1 MEWRLPRPRRVVGR
15 RTTEGQ
21 DPSMMIQT
29 LSVRRNIQL
38 VLTGLIMTVRN
49 QDELADR
56 ERDDPRGADW
66 RRGTCIH
73 MRIEELRDRPVPRR
87 SISSGPFRVGRSRTG
102 LGLFA
107 TEAIKKGTFIVE
119 YWGKRIPSKK
129 ADELETKYLFEI
141 NSRWTIDGSNRKN
154 IARYIN
160 HSCRPNAEAH
170 IVKGTIKIRALK
182 TIKPGDEIA
191 YNYGRGYFDTFIK
204 PLGCKCLACCGK
216 KRRRRS

>member
-1 MEWRLPRPRRVVGR
+1 MTTREVPTGGAGR
-15 RTTEGQ
+15 AY
-21 DPSMMIQT
+21 I
-29 LSVRRNIQL
+29 
-38 VLTGLIMTVRN
+38 
-49 QDELADR
+49 
-56 ERDDPRGADW
+56 
-66 RRGTCIH
+66 
-73 MRIEELRDRPVPRR
+73 MRIEERRDRPVPRR

-107 TEAIKKGTFIVE
+107 TEAIKKGKFIVE
-119 YWGKRIPSKK
+119 YWGKRIPSKT

-170 IVKGTIKIRALK
+170 IIKGTIKIRALK

-204 PLGCKCLACCGK
+204 PVGCKCLACCGK

>member
-1 MEWRLPRPRRVVGR
+1 
-15 RTTEGQ
+15 
-21 DPSMMIQT
+21 
-29 LSVRRNIQL
+29 
-38 VLTGLIMTVRN
+38 
-49 QDELADR
+49 
-56 ERDDPRGADW
+56 
-66 RRGTCIH
+66 
-73 MRIEELRDRPVPRR
+73 MRIVELRDRPVPRR
-87 SISSGPFRVGRSRTG
+87 TVSSGPFRVGRSRTG

-107 TEAIKKGTFIVE
+107 TEPIKKGTFIVE

-129 ADELETKYLFEI
+129 ADELDTKYLFEI

-170 IVKGTIKIRALK
+170 IVKGIIKIRALK

-204 PLGCKCLACCGK
+204 PVGCKCAACCSK
-216 KRRRRS
+216 KRGKRS

>member
-21 DPSMMIQT
+21 DPSTMIQT

-73 MRIEELRDRPVPRR
+73 H
-87 SISSGPFRVGRSRTG
+87 
-102 LGLFA
+102 
-107 TEAIKKGTFIVE
+107 
-119 YWGKRIPSKK
+119 
-129 ADELETKYLFEI
+129 AD
-141 NSRWTIDGSNRKN
+141 
-154 IARYIN
+154 
-160 HSCRPNAEAH
+160 
-170 IVKGTIKIRALK
+170 
-182 TIKPGDEIA
+182 
-191 YNYGRGYFDTFIK
+191 
-204 PLGCKCLACCGK
+204 
-216 KRRRRS
+216 